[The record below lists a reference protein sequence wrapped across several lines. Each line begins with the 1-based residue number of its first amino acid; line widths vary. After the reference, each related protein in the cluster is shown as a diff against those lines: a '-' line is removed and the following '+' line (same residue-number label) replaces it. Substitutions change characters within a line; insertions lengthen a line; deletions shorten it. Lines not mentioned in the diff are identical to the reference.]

1 MKHIIIIHGIFNT
14 MQVDFDKEYILENER
29 VLLRPLQESD
39 VEHLLH
45 FSLNEPELWTYS
57 YQQAD
62 GEENLKRYIENALL
76 CRKNKTEYPFII
88 FDKKTQQY
96 AGSTRFYDIQIP
108 HQSLEIGYT
117 WYGKDFQRSGLN
129 RHCKLLLLGFAFETL
144 GAERVALRAD
154 NNNKR
159 SIAAMK
165 AIGCIEEG
173 VLRSHL
179 LLPNGNRRDS
189 IILSI
194 LKEEWL
200 NTVKEELKKKIY

>member
-1 MKHIIIIHGIFNT
+1 MMQIDFN
-14 MQVDFDKEYILENER
+14 KEYILENNR
-29 VLLRPLQESD
+29 VLLRPLQEKD
-39 VEHLLH
+39 VEHLLS
-45 FSLNEPELWTYS
+45 FSLQEPELWTYS
-57 YQQAD
+57 FQQAD
-62 GEENLKRYIENALL
+62 GEDNLKRYIENALL
-76 CRKNKTEYPFII
+76 CKQNKTEYPFII
-88 FDKKTQQY
+88 FDKQTQRY
-96 AGSTRFYDIQIP
+96 AGSTRFYDIQIS

-117 WYGKDFQRSGLN
+117 WYGKDFQRTGLN
-129 RHCKLLLLGFAFETL
+129 RQCKLLLLSFAFESL

-165 AIGCIEEG
+165 AIGCKEEG

-179 LLPNGNRRDS
+179 LLPNGRRRDS

-194 LKEEWL
+194 LKEEWF

>member
-1 MKHIIIIHGIFNT
+1 
-14 MQVDFDKEYILENER
+14 MQIDFDKEYILENER

-96 AGSTRFYDIQIP
+96 AASTRFYDIQIP

-117 WYGKDFQRSGLN
+117 CMEKISS
-129 RHCKLLLLGFAFETL
+129 E
-144 GAERVALRAD
+144 
-154 NNNKR
+154 
-159 SIAAMK
+159 AA
-165 AIGCIEEG
+165 
-173 VLRSHL
+173 
-179 LLPNGNRRDS
+179 
-189 IILSI
+189 
-194 LKEEWL
+194 
-200 NTVKEELKKKIY
+200 

>member
-1 MKHIIIIHGIFNT
+1 

-129 RHCKLLLLGFAFETL
+129 RHCKLLLLSFAFETL

-179 LLPNGNRRDS
+179 LLPNGRRRDS

-194 LKEEWL
+194 LKDEWF

>member
-1 MKHIIIIHGIFNT
+1 
-14 MQVDFDKEYILENER
+14 MQIDFEKEYILENDR
-29 VLLRPLQESD
+29 VLLRPLQEKD
-39 VEHLLH
+39 VEHVLSFTLQ
-45 FSLNEPELWTYS
+45 EAELWTYS
-57 YQQAD
+57 FQQAD
-62 GEENLKRYIENALL
+62 GEDNLKRYIENALL
-76 CRKNKTEYPFII
+76 CKQNKTEYPFII
-88 FDKKTQQY
+88 FDKQTQRY
-96 AGSTRFYDIQIP
+96 AGSTRFYDIQIS

-117 WYGKDFQRSGLN
+117 WYGKDFQRTGLN
-129 RHCKLLLLGFAFETL
+129 RHCKLLLLSFAFESL

-165 AIGCIEEG
+165 AIGCKEEG

-179 LLPNGNRRDS
+179 LLPNGRRRDS

-194 LKEEWL
+194 LKEEWF

>member
-1 MKHIIIIHGIFNT
+1 
-14 MQVDFDKEYILENER
+14 MQIDFEKEYILENER

-39 VEHLLH
+39 AEHLLH

-62 GEENLKRYIENALL
+62 GEENLKKYIQTALEA
-76 CRKNKTEYPFII
+76 RKNKTEYPFII

-117 WYGKDFQRSGLN
+117 WYGKDFQRTGLN
-129 RHCKLLLLGFAFETL
+129 RHCKLLLLNFAFESL
-144 GAERVALRAD
+144 GTERVALRAD

-179 LLPNGNRRDS
+179 ILPNGRRRDT
-189 IILSI
+189 IVLSI
-194 LKEEWL
+194 LKDEWFDEVRNNL
-200 NTVKEELKKKIY
+200 TKKIY

>member
-1 MKHIIIIHGIFNT
+1 MMQIDFN
-14 MQVDFDKEYILENER
+14 KEYILENNR
-29 VLLRPLQESD
+29 VLLRPLQEKD
-39 VEHLLH
+39 VEHLLS
-45 FSLNEPELWTYS
+45 FSLQEPELWTYS
-57 YQQAD
+57 FQQAD
-62 GEENLKRYIENALL
+62 GEDNLKRYIENALL
-76 CRKNKTEYPFII
+76 CKQNKTEYPFII
-88 FDKKTQQY
+88 FDKQTQRY

-117 WYGKDFQRSGLN
+117 WYGKDFQRTGLN
-129 RHCKLLLLGFAFETL
+129 RHCKLLLLSFAFESL

-179 LLPNGNRRDS
+179 LLPNGRRRDS

-194 LKEEWL
+194 LKEEWFH
-200 NTVKEELKKKIY
+200 TVKEELKKKIY

>member
-1 MKHIIIIHGIFNT
+1 MQIDFN
-14 MQVDFDKEYILENER
+14 KEYILENNR
-29 VLLRPLQESD
+29 VLLRPLQEKD
-39 VEHLLH
+39 VEHLLS
-45 FSLNEPELWTYS
+45 FSLQEPELWTYS
-57 YQQAD
+57 FQQAD
-62 GEENLKRYIENALL
+62 GEDNLKRYIENALL
-76 CRKNKTEYPFII
+76 CKQNKTEYPFII
-88 FDKKTQQY
+88 FDKQTQRY
-96 AGSTRFYDIQIP
+96 AGSTRFYDIQIS

-117 WYGKDFQRSGLN
+117 WYGKDFQRTGLN
-129 RHCKLLLLGFAFETL
+129 RQCKLLLLSFAFESL

-165 AIGCIEEG
+165 AIGCKEEG

-179 LLPNGNRRDS
+179 LLPNGRRRDS

-194 LKEEWL
+194 LKEEWF

>member
-1 MKHIIIIHGIFNT
+1 
-14 MQVDFDKEYILENER
+14 
-29 VLLRPLQESD
+29 
-39 VEHLLH
+39 
-45 FSLNEPELWTYS
+45 LWTYS

-62 GEENLKRYIENALL
+62 GEENLKRYIDNALL

-88 FDKKTQQY
+88 FDKQTQQY
-96 AGSTRFYDIQIP
+96 AGSTRFYDIQIL

-117 WYGKDFQRSGLN
+117 WYGKEFQRSGLN
-129 RHCKLLLLGFAFETL
+129 RHCKLLLLSFTFETL

-165 AIGCIEEG
+165 AIGCTEEG

-179 LLPNGNRRDS
+179 LLPNGRRRDS

-194 LKEEWL
+194 LKEEWFGF
-200 NTVKEELKKKIY
+200 VKDKLKERIY